1 MYDLRIFRFF
11 RDRKSMEKKFQP
23 LDLSKVK
30 TYRLSDRKSKVN
42 ADEFASLWQK
52 GASFRVFLDSL
63 PDILAGRDL
72 REVISAISAAYAD
85 NRTVMFGMG
94 AHVIKVGLNPIIID
108 LMERGIIT
116 SVAMNGAGIIHDAEL
131 AMIGQTSED
140 VAAALGDGSFGMARE
155 TCAFLCQAVKNINTN
170 KTGLGEAVGRA
181 IIDEKLPMLDQSILA
196 AGVRLGIPV
205 TVHVAI
211 GTDII
216 HMHPGFDPE
225 KTGAATHLDFRQFA
239 SIVATLEKGIYLNV
253 GSAVILPEI
262 FLKATTLVRNLGY
275 SLDDFTTVNLD
286 FIKHY
291 RPLTN
296 VIARPTSK
304 GGKGISIV
312 GHHELLLP
320 LIAAGVIEQLG

>member
-1 MYDLRIFRFF
+1 MV
-11 RDRKSMEKKFQP
+11 KKFQP

-30 TYRLSDRKSKVN
+30 TYSLLDRESKVKT
-42 ADEFASLWQK
+42 DEFAKIWQK
-52 GASFRVFLDSL
+52 GSSFRAFLDSL

-72 REVISAISAAYAD
+72 REVISAISAAYVD
-85 NRTVMFGMG
+85 NRTVIFGMG

-116 SVAMNGAGIIHDAEL
+116 GVAMNGAGIVHDAEL

-140 VAAALGDGSFGMARE
+140 VAAALGDGSFGMAHE
-155 TCAFLCQAVKNINTN
+155 TCAFLGQAIKSIKGN
-170 KTGLGEAVGRA
+170 KTGLGEAIGRA
-181 IIDEKLPMLDQSILA
+181 IIDNQMPMMDQSILA

-216 HMHPGFDPE
+216 HMHPGFDPK
-225 KTGAATHLDFRQFA
+225 KTGAATHRDFRQFS
-239 SIVATLEKGIYLNV
+239 SIVATLEKGVYLNV

-275 SLDDFTTVNLD
+275 PLDEFTTVNLD

-296 VIARPTSK
+296 VIARPTAK

-312 GHHELLLP
+312 GHHEILLP
-320 LIAAGVIEQLG
+320 LIAAGVIEQLD

>member
-1 MYDLRIFRFF
+1 MA
-11 RDRKSMEKKFQP
+11 KKFHP

-30 TYRLSDRKSKVN
+30 TYSLADRKSKVK
-42 ADEFASLWQK
+42 AEEFSRIWQK
-52 GASFRVFLDSL
+52 GSSFRVFLDSL
-63 PDILAGRDL
+63 PDILAGHDL
-72 REVISAISAAYAD
+72 REVISTICAAYVYH
-85 NRTVMFGMG
+85 RTVIFGMG

-116 SVAMNGAGIIHDAEL
+116 SIAMNGAGIIHDTEL

-155 TCAFLCQAVKNINTN
+155 TCAFLGQATKNINKN
-170 KTGLGEAVGRA
+170 KIGLGEAVGRA

-216 HMHPGFDPE
+216 HMHPGFDPQE
-225 KTGAATHLDFRQFA
+225 TGAATHRDFRQFS
-239 SIVATLEKGIYLNV
+239 SIVTTLEKGVYLNV

-262 FLKATTLVRNLGY
+262 FLKATTLARNLGY
-275 SLDDFTTVNLD
+275 SLNEFTTVNLD

-320 LIAAGVIEQLG
+320 LIAAGVIEQLE